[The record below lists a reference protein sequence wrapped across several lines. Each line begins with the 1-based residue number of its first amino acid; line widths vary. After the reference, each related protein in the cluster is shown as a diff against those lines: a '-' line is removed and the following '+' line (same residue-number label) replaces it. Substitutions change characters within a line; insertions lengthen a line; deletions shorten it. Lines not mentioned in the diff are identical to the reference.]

1 LWREERNS
9 RVEFY
14 RRDAEGAEK
23 RRAKGKIMGGNWF
36 QGPSACAKQKEAL
49 HERSNEYDAPTELG
63 NDRAMLSAIDMALL
77 RELVVGYIDGAPM
90 ELGGSRAGD
99 AFG

>member
-1 LWREERNS
+1 
-9 RVEFY
+9 
-14 RRDAEGAEK
+14 
-23 RRAKGKIMGGNWF
+23 MGGNWF

-77 RELVVGYIDGAPM
+77 RELVVGYIDGLLWSLEEAGQGM
-90 ELGGSRAGD
+90 RSVDELTED
-99 AFG
+99 F